1 MDLFMDCSRVVDNGR
16 LNGLPLDDRLNSFV
30 DMVVL
35 MLVNMGSQVSMR
47 LLDIAGGLLVAVHSS
62 LLLEGLLVLGK
73 HLLLMLTDDG
83 RGSDINMLG
92 VQSLLVLY
100 GLNSVL
106 VMVNVPFTV
115 NSLNTFS
122 VLLGPDMLLDD
133 FGSSLRANLG
143 GVWLGRTLEE
153 VLNAL
158 SNRRCVWF

>member
-47 LLDIAGGLLVAVHSS
+47 LLDIAGGLLVAMHSS

-73 HLLLMLTDDG
+73 HLLLMLSDDG
-83 RGSDINMLG
+83 RGSDMNMLG

-122 VLLGPDMLLDD
+122 VLLGPDMLLND
-133 FGSSLRANLG
+133 FGGRLSANLG

-158 SNRRCVWF
+158 SNR